1 MERQP
6 KDCCYD
12 THLEQKDFEYT
23 VYLED
28 VRRTLGGTIPPGSLI
43 RVQYDLNDMFIG
55 ETRRGY
61 IETRVI
67 RARLKFRFA
76 GSQMAVFKPGMPFRG
91 HVISF
96 PR

>member
-12 THLEQKDFEYT
+12 EHLEQKDFEYD
-23 VYLED
+23 VYLDD
-28 VRRTLGGTIPPGSLI
+28 VRRVLGGSIPPGSLI
-43 RVQYDLNDMFIG
+43 RVQYELTDLFIG
-55 ETRRGY
+55 ETRKGY

-76 GSQMAVFKPGMPFRG
+76 GSTPAVFKPGMPFRG
-91 HVISF
+91 HVILQ
-96 PR
+96 